1 GHALLDNAPHLE
13 GPAMWLRFPK
23 VNNERWHHGNV
34 VLLGDAAATA
44 HFSIGSG
51 TKLALE
57 SAMALADKLTAP
69 ADAPLCEVLDAYE
82 QERRVEVLK
91 LQNAA
96 RNSTEWFESVALRA
110 PLDPEQF
117 AYSLLTRSQ
126 RVSHENLRLRD
137 SEWLEGYE
145 RWWAA
150 TQAGEAEAVPPMFV
164 PLTVRGVTLPNR
176 VAVSPMAM
184 YSAEDGLVTDFH
196 LVHLGQR
203 ALGGAGLVF
212 TEMTCVAPD
221 ARITPGC
228 AGLWTDA
235 QGEAHAR
242 IVRFIHENSPAKAAL
257 QLGHAGPKGSVKKPW
272 EAPDDHT
279 PLDDGNWPLLAP
291 SALPYTP
298 KNQTPRAMTREDMD
312 RVRDQFAAAARRG
325 VEAGF
330 DWLELHCAHG
340 YLLSAFLSP
349 LTNHRTDDYG
359 GPVENRVRYP
369 LEVFDALRAVWPE
382 DRPMSV

>member
-110 PLDPEQF
+110 PLDPQQF

-137 SEWLEGYE
+137 KEWLDGYE
-145 RWWAA
+145 RWFAQCAA
-150 TQAGEAEAVPPMFV
+150 GRPVQEAVPPIFTPYKLRDME
-164 PLTVRGVTLPNR
+164 LSNR
-176 VAVSPMAM
+176 VVVSPMCM
-184 YSAEDGLVTDFH
+184 YSAKDGLVNDFH
-196 LVHLGQR
+196 LVHYGSR
-203 ALGGAGLVF
+203 AQGGAGLLF
-212 TEMTCVAPD
+212 TEMTDVSAEG
-221 ARITPGC
+221 RITPGC
-228 AGLWTDA
+228 AGLYNDEHVSAWK
-235 QGEAHAR
+235 R
-242 IVRFIHENSPAKAAL
+242 IVDYVHGHSDAKFAI
-257 QLGHAGPKGSVKKPW
+257 QLGHAGPKASTKLGW
-272 EAPDDHT
+272 EGYDV
-279 PLDDGNWPLLAP
+279 PLDEG
-291 SALPYTP
+291 
-298 KNQTPRAMTREDMD
+298 
-312 RVRDQFAAAARRG
+312 
-325 VEAGF
+325 
-330 DWLELHCAHG
+330 
-340 YLLSAFLSP
+340 
-349 LTNHRTDDYG
+349 
-359 GPVENRVRYP
+359 
-369 LEVFDALRAVWPE
+369 
-382 DRPMSV
+382 